1 MQTDEFVRRVQEQAR
16 IASGDEALKAVRA
29 TLETLGER
37 LPDDQR
43 DDLAAQLPKQL
54 RNYLSRRKE
63 AERYTLEEFYNR
75 VAARSDL
82 GLPATIEQARVV
94 IGVLQEAVS
103 PGQLDEI
110 RAQLPA
116 KFDEL
121 FSGEP
126 YGPGSPSV

>member
-1 MQTDEFVRRVQEQAR
+1 M
-16 IASGDEALKAVRA
+16 AV
-29 TLETLGER
+29 
-37 LPDDQR
+37 
-43 DDLAAQLPKQL
+43 
-54 RNYLSRRKE
+54 
-63 AERYTLEEFYNR
+63 
-75 VAARSDL
+75 RSDL